1 MAKVQVVERRQPP
14 KDEPVGPANL
24 IAATDGQI
32 EWIELYRG
40 DPVVG
45 VGQGVRR
52 GDLLVSGVYDSSNGF
67 RYTRA
72 AGKVLARTEHSF
84 CIEIPLSYEE
94 KVYENEKTQ
103 EIFLNFFDF
112 SIKIFKSTGNWD
124 TSCDIIEE
132 DNGVSLPGGRNLPV
146 GWKVI
151 RRLPY
156 TVQTRTR
163 TYEEASALAYEELSH
178 RLASL
183 GEEAE
188 LLDKR
193 IAVTLAEDHVILECT
208 VKCIE
213 NIAVQ
218 AELEI
223 TQ

>member
-1 MAKVQVVERRQPP
+1 M
-14 KDEPVGPANL
+14 
-24 IAATDGQI
+24 
-32 EWIELYRG
+32 
-40 DPVVG
+40 
-45 VGQGVRR
+45 
-52 GDLLVSGVYDSSNGF
+52 
-67 RYTRA
+67 
-72 AGKVLARTEHSF
+72 
-84 CIEIPLSYEE
+84 
-94 KVYENEKTQ
+94 
-103 EIFLNFFDF
+103 
-112 SIKIFKSTGNWD
+112 
-124 TSCDIIEE
+124 
-132 DNGVSLPGGRNLPV
+132 PV

-193 IAVTLAEDHVILECT
+193 IAVTLAEDRVILECT